1 MNRSV
6 LAILFAALVGCG
18 GGAATTSTGGTS
30 GGATGSSGGS
40 GTTAVASSDSNIT
53 FRNSSNWT
61 IMRLY
66 MSAVEQNTWGPD
78 QLGTS
83 VIRTGGSFTLT
94 SIPCG
99 NYDLKIVDED
109 NDECILRNVNICAEN
124 SGVDIDSNDLLAC
137 QRATAATGSANK
149 SVSR

>member
-1 MNRSV
+1 MKRSALV
-6 LAILFAALVGCG
+6 LVFAALMGCG
-18 GGAATTSTGGTS
+18 GGAATTTTTTTTS
-30 GGATGSSGGS
+30 GGSSGG
-40 GTTAVASSDSNIT
+40 TATSTDSAIT
-53 FRNSSNWT
+53 FRNSSNWVIT
-61 IMRLY
+61 RLY

-78 QLGTS
+78 QLGAE
-83 VIRTGGSFTLT
+83 VIRTGGSFTLH

-109 NDECILRNVNICAEN
+109 SDECILRNVNICAEN

-149 SVSR
+149 AARR